1 MSKTFVYKTRG
12 TCSREITV
20 TLDGEI
26 IESVSFLGGC
36 NGNLKGIS
44 SLVKGQNARD
54 VIASLD
60 GINCGG
66 KGTSCPD
73 QLAKALQA
81 ALADA

>member
-12 TCSREITV
+12 TCSREITI
-20 TLDGEI
+20 TLDGES

-44 SLVKGQNARD
+44 SLVRGKNAKE
-54 VIASLD
+54 VIDSLT

-73 QLAKALQA
+73 QLAKALTA
-81 ALADA
+81 ALEEA